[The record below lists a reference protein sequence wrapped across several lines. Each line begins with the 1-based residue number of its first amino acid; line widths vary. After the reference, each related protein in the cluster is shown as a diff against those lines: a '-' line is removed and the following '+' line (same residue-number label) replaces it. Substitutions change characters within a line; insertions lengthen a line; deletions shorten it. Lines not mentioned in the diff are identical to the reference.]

1 MGLEP
6 AASLLGLAVLASCAA
21 PSGDPTDPA
30 PGPAPTPKLA
40 APMQES
46 SPAECAPLSLGLSP
60 ECGRSKSS
68 EATTDGLTTGRGTE
82 WLSDGLEVEPCC
94 AAATSAWGMRSAW
107 GRCGAAAAAGLAPP
121 PPPLPSRAS
130 CTRGGGGGARS
141 SLRSS
146 PELGVSR
153 LSSPVALI
161 GTTPPCIGTGR
172 RIFAGLT
179 SGLGTR
185 LSELAAEEARTSELL
200 MEGCLSP
207 KEGRSGVLQEAR
219 IISGVTEVERPEAD
233 GMRSPCK
240 PTPSMVVCLEGK
252 GSGMPLQADR
262 GQAPERQRRLSSAP
276 TQRGLSS
283 RGQRAAQSRRLG
295 FWSGGFAAPAAVMS
309 QGTLTVVACLVR
321 RRAPGLVREEEACMA
336 CVSRS
341 ACVSSRCSSH
351 TCVPSILHWRR
362 RAAASAWMVKGSDIG
377 DFGTG

>member
-1 MGLEP
+1 MAAASCSGLQPYTCSEP
-6 AASLLGLAVLASCAA
+6 TASLLGLAVLASCAA

-94 AAATSAWGMRSAW
+94 AAATSAW

-240 PTPSMVVCLEGK
+240 PTPSMVVCL
-252 GSGMPLQADR
+252 
-262 GQAPERQRRLSSAP
+262 
-276 TQRGLSS
+276 
-283 RGQRAAQSRRLG
+283 
-295 FWSGGFAAPAAVMS
+295 
-309 QGTLTVVACLVR
+309 VR

-362 RAAASAWMVKGSDIG
+362 RAAASASALSTRCCSAALPRSLCCFARGMVLSTHSVASLHDASQQQLRRWRAWSS
-377 DFGTG
+377 